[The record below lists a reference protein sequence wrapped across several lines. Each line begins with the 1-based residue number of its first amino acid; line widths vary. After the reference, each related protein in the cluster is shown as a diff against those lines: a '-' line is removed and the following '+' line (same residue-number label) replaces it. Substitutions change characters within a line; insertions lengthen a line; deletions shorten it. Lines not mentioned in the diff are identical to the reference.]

1 MYKNATKNAT
11 ISIHKG
17 MKKEIRKERKR
28 KIIIEYQHFNRE
40 RKTREDKGNVNL

>member
-28 KIIIEYQHFNRE
+28 KINI
-40 RKTREDKGNVNL
+40 GNQYIK